1 MPSPETTSI
10 SPDQTDR
17 SDIAI
22 LFQILALTLSC
33 LAIAWGTFCAYT
45 AAFPGPCGDNPGPGL
60 GVIETW
66 LLNIPIGILTLLVGC
81 FLKRGS
87 PALRKTCIPAALITL
102 ALPVI
107 ANFLLQRH
115 HCP

>member
-1 MPSPETTSI
+1 LPA
-10 SPDQTDR
+10 QTRR
-17 SDIAI
+17 SGIAI

-66 LLNIPIGILTLLVGC
+66 LLNIPIGILSLLLGC
-81 FLKRGS
+81 FLKKGS
-87 PALRKTCIPAALITL
+87 PTLRTACIPASLITL
-102 ALPVI
+102 ALPVV
-107 ANFLLQRH
+107 ANILLQQH